1 MELSQPEQ
9 LALKQAKVLVELSQQ
24 AGWREY
30 LQPWLVAKRD
40 QSFPD
45 PSQFKSKEEWDYA
58 AMVASVFKKVV
69 AEILQFMEQQTQ
81 IIKDLTAK
89 KKRTKDKFSIGG

>member
-1 MELSQPEQ
+1 
-9 LALKQAKVLVELSQQ
+9 
-24 AGWREY
+24 
-30 LQPWLVAKRD
+30 
-40 QSFPD
+40 
-45 PSQFKSKEEWDYA
+45 
-58 AMVASVFKKVV
+58 MVASVFKKVV